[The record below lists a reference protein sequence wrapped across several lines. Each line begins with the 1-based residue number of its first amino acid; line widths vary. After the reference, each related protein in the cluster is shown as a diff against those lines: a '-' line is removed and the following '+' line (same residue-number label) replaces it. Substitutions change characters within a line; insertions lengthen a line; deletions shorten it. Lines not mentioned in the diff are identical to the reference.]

1 MEKFFKK
8 TVVGIAALTTSV
20 VLAACGQQTA
30 SQQSSH
36 SSSSTPSAES
46 ESTKAYHS
54 AEHLIRQGEYKAAS
68 NTLSGV
74 SHSTKQVNNLNDDLR
89 SYMSAEKSYSNGNY
103 DEANDSLSSLK
114 SNSSAMRGAY
124 NELQNKI
131 SNAKK
136 VSSSSCSS
144 AATSSSMTSAA
155 NSSSAA
161 SQQSTVAGQT
171 SIDVVN
177 NFASKMGFANNNGY
191 SITPTAK
198 NGNTYR
204 FEVRQNN
211 KDNTVANMVGIYQYN
226 NQTGVATKI
235 Q

>member
-1 MEKFFKK
+1 MNKFIKK

-46 ESTKAYHS
+46 ESTRAYHS

-103 DEANDSLSSLK
+103 DEANNSLSSLK

-131 SNAKK
+131 SNAEK
-136 VSSSSCSS
+136 VSSSSSS
-144 AATSSSMTSAA
+144 ATSSSMTSAA
-155 NSSSAA
+155 NSSAAA
-161 SQQSTVAGQT
+161 SQSTVAGQT
-171 SIDVVN
+171 STDVVN

-226 NQTGVATKI
+226 NHTGVATKI

>member
-1 MEKFFKK
+1 MNKFIKK

-46 ESTKAYHS
+46 ESTRAYHS

-103 DEANDSLSSLK
+103 DEANNSLSSLK

-131 SNAKK
+131 SNAEK
-136 VSSSSCSS
+136 VSSSSSS
-144 AATSSSMTSAA
+144 ATSSSMTSAA
-155 NSSSAA
+155 NSSAAA
-161 SQQSTVAGQT
+161 SQSTVAGQT
-171 SIDVVN
+171 STDVVN

-211 KDNTVANMVGIYQYN
+211 KDNTVANIVGIYQYN

>member
-1 MEKFFKK
+1 MNKFIKK

-46 ESTKAYHS
+46 ESTRAYHS
-54 AEHLIRQGEYKAAS
+54 AEHLIRQGEYKAAY

-103 DEANDSLSSLK
+103 DEANNSLSSLK

-131 SNAKK
+131 SNAEK
-136 VSSSSCSS
+136 VSSSSSS
-144 AATSSSMTSAA
+144 ATSSSMTSAA
-155 NSSSAA
+155 NSSAAA
-161 SQQSTVAGQT
+161 SQSTVAGQT
-171 SIDVVN
+171 STDVVN

>member
-1 MEKFFKK
+1 MNKFIKK

-136 VSSSSCSS
+136 VSSSS
-144 AATSSSMTSAA
+144 
-155 NSSSAA
+155 SSSAA

-171 SIDVVN
+171 STDVVN

>member
-1 MEKFFKK
+1 MNKFIKK

-46 ESTKAYHS
+46 ESTRAYHS

-68 NTLSGV
+68 DTLSGV

-103 DEANDSLSSLK
+103 DEANNSLSSLK

-131 SNAKK
+131 SNAEK
-136 VSSSSCSS
+136 VSSSSSS
-144 AATSSSMTSAA
+144 ATSSSMTNAA

-161 SQQSTVAGQT
+161 SQSTVAGQT
-171 SIDVVN
+171 STDVVN

>member
-1 MEKFFKK
+1 
-8 TVVGIAALTTSV
+8 
-20 VLAACGQQTA
+20 
-30 SQQSSH
+30 
-36 SSSSTPSAES
+36 
-46 ESTKAYHS
+46 
-54 AEHLIRQGEYKAAS
+54 
-68 NTLSGV
+68 
-74 SHSTKQVNNLNDDLR
+74 
-89 SYMSAEKSYSNGNY
+89 MSAEKSYSNGNY
-103 DEANDSLSSLK
+103 DEANNSLSSLK

-131 SNAKK
+131 SNAEK
-136 VSSSSCSS
+136 VSSSSSS
-144 AATSSSMTSAA
+144 ATSSSMTSAA
-155 NSSSAA
+155 NSSAAA
-161 SQQSTVAGQT
+161 SQSTVAGQT
-171 SIDVVN
+171 STDVVN

>member
-1 MEKFFKK
+1 MNKFIKK

-46 ESTKAYHS
+46 ESTRAYHS

-103 DEANDSLSSLK
+103 EEANNSLSSLK

-131 SNAKK
+131 SNAEK
-136 VSSSSCSS
+136 VSSSSSS
-144 AATSSSMTSAA
+144 ATSSSMTSAA
-155 NSSSAA
+155 NSSAAA
-161 SQQSTVAGQT
+161 SQSTVAGQT
-171 SIDVVN
+171 STDVVN

>member
-1 MEKFFKK
+1 MNKFIKK

-74 SHSTKQVNNLNDDLR
+74 SHSTKQVNNMYDDLR

-136 VSSSSCSS
+136 VSSSS
-144 AATSSSMTSAA
+144 
-155 NSSSAA
+155 SSSAA

>member
-1 MEKFFKK
+1 MNKFIKK

-68 NTLSGV
+68 DTLSGV
-74 SHSTKQVNNLNDDLR
+74 SHSTKQVKNLNDDLR

-103 DEANDSLSSLK
+103 DEANNSLSSLK

-136 VSSSSCSS
+136 VSSSS
-144 AATSSSMTSAA
+144 
-155 NSSSAA
+155 SSSAA

-171 SIDVVN
+171 STDVVN

>member
-1 MEKFFKK
+1 MNKFIKK

-46 ESTKAYHS
+46 ESTRAYHS

-103 DEANDSLSSLK
+103 DEANNSLSSLK

-131 SNAKK
+131 SNAEK
-136 VSSSSCSS
+136 VSSSSSS
-144 AATSSSMTSAA
+144 ATSSSMTSAA

-161 SQQSTVAGQT
+161 SQSTVAGQT
-171 SIDVVN
+171 STDVVN

>member
-1 MEKFFKK
+1 MNKFIKK

-46 ESTKAYHS
+46 ESTRAYHS

-103 DEANDSLSSLK
+103 DEANNSLSSLK

-131 SNAKK
+131 SNAEK
-136 VSSSSCSS
+136 VSSSSSS
-144 AATSSSMTSAA
+144 ATSSLMTSAA
-155 NSSSAA
+155 NSSAAA
-161 SQQSTVAGQT
+161 SQSTVAGQT
-171 SIDVVN
+171 STDVVN

>member
-1 MEKFFKK
+1 MNKFIKK

-68 NTLSGV
+68 NTRSGV

-136 VSSSSCSS
+136 VSSSS
-144 AATSSSMTSAA
+144 
-155 NSSSAA
+155 SSSAA

-171 SIDVVN
+171 STDVVN